1 MNKPLTRLQSIAA
14 IHASN
19 ILFAATALFISLLSG
34 RFDGYFTSFCR
45 FLVGLFIGFG
55 QLSFQGTPFRIVRF
69 KPWIGRGIFGAAGMT
84 LYYVSIAFGTPGR
97 ASLFNNSF
105 PVFVAIIAIF
115 FLGER
120 VRSTTIG
127 GLLLAFSGIG
137 LVLFDGVKVS
147 LLADITGLASGIL
160 AGISYHF
167 NKNASKT
174 ENPVVIYLGV
184 CFVGLATNA
193 FTVGQ
198 ALSLNP
204 ISALYLVLAGIC
216 AYAAQIFITIGLRDI
231 PTTEGSVHT
240 FAKIPLIVI
249 AGWVFLGNTITPRFI
264 VGTGLLITGL
274 FLNQLVLRP
283 RRRAAGRSGDRPSID

>member
-14 IHASN
+14 IHVSN

-45 FLVGLFIGFG
+45 FFVGIFIGFG
-55 QLSFQGTPFRIVRF
+55 QLSLQGKPFRIVRF

-115 FLGER
+115 FLGEH
-120 VRSTTIG
+120 VRTTTIA
-127 GLLLAFSGIG
+127 GLFIAFSGIG
-137 LVLFDGVKVS
+137 LVLFDGVKVPPI
-147 LLADITGLASGIL
+147 ADITGLASGIL

-167 NKNASKT
+167 NKRASRT
-174 ENPVVIYLGV
+174 EDPVVIYLGV
-184 CFVGLATNA
+184 CIVGLAANA
-193 FTVGQ
+193 FAAGQ
-198 ALSLNP
+198 VVNLDP
-204 ISALYLVLAGIC
+204 VSALFLVLAGIS

-240 FAKIPLIVI
+240 FAKIPLTVI
-249 AGWVFLGNTITPRFI
+249 AGWLILGDAISLRFI
-264 VGTGLLITGL
+264 VGTGLLIGGL
-274 FLNQLVLRP
+274 FLNQLILRP
-283 RRRAAGRSGDRPSID
+283 APAPSDGSAR